1 MDLVNNY
8 RTFHPMNTDYTFFS
22 GLHGTFSRI
31 DHMIEHK
38 ASLTNFKKIGI
49 ISCTFLDHQ
58 GVKLE
63 TNKSKCLSN
72 IANTCRLDNMLFN
85 KQWVREEIKNKIKIL

>member
-1 MDLVNNY
+1 
-8 RTFHPMNTDYTFFS
+8 MNTESTFFS

-31 DHMIEHK
+31 DHMIGHK

-49 ISCTFLDHQ
+49 ISCTFLDLQ

-63 TNKSKCLSN
+63 INKSKCLRKY
-72 IANTCRLDNMLFN
+72 ANTCRLNNMLFN